1 MQPRKK
7 SQKPY
12 QRTGYKKKPAVMYKT
27 PKADLKYT
35 DYSQSNVAVT
45 SSGTFYSLLANLVRG
60 DNGLNNFGGNN
71 IYPKYIQCDWHMN
84 TNQNYNS
91 ARVMIFQWED
101 GAVPS
106 LSALLANTA
115 TGIATISPPN
125 VSAKAQLKV
134 LYDAKVIFAPTAGDG
149 STVLGQGIASGSC
162 YIPEKKLKPVRYT
175 STTNSIADNAIFM
188 LVISDDSAPTYPAI
202 FFHTR
207 VAFTDRL

>member
-1 MQPRKK
+1 MVQ
-7 SQKPY
+7 
-12 QRTGYKKKPAVMYKT
+12 
-27 PKADLKYT
+27 
-35 DYSQSNVAVT
+35 YSS
-45 SSGTFYSLLANLVRG
+45 
-60 DNGLNNFGGNN
+60 
-71 IYPKYIQCDWHMN
+71 I
-84 TNQNYNS
+84 
-91 ARVMIFQWED
+91 
-101 GAVPS
+101 
-106 LSALLANTA
+106 SALLANTA